1 MLPGRHGDGWRRSR
15 WWPGPAPSSSGRPS
29 RSPSA
34 RSSWAPSLPRCSCW
48 PCSRVPSPGSVDD
61 GPGFLRSPCVRD
73 WRILP
78 VPAVTASA
86 WSSRSAS
93 ASCCWSP
100 WGCSRRA
107 SAHNSISRAVG
118 SSMAFGVQGV
128 RLGARVTSLRQ
139 VDWQSLTTNFF
150 VTLSPGTLDGA
161 PTSYVATARV
171 APNAEAAVQD
181 AVVQALP
188 NVTAIPLRDVLER
201 LGRVLDQMA
210 VAVRT
215 MALFAISPG
224 LVVMAGALGASRYQ
238 RLSESVILRTL
249 GATRSTVARVFA
261 VEYACLGLAAGVG
274 GSVLAAV
281 LALAVL
287 RFVLDAPWVLAPL
300 ALALGLAVPTAVALA
315 VGSLSTW
322 RLLGE
327 KPLPVLR
334 RE

>member
-1 MLPGRHGDGWRRSR
+1 
-15 WWPGPAPSSSGRPS
+15 
-29 RSPSA
+29 
-34 RSSWAPSLPRCSCW
+34 
-48 PCSRVPSPGSVDD
+48 
-61 GPGFLRSPCVRD
+61 
-73 WRILP
+73 
-78 VPAVTASA
+78 
-86 WSSRSAS
+86 
-93 ASCCWSP
+93 
-100 WGCSRRA
+100 
-107 SAHNSISRAVG
+107 
-118 SSMAFGVQGV
+118 
-128 RLGARVTSLRQ
+128 
-139 VDWQSLTTNFF
+139 
-150 VTLSPGTLDGA
+150 
-161 PTSYVATARV
+161 
-171 APNAEAAVQD
+171 VQD

-215 MALFAISPG
+215 MALFAISAG

-238 RLSESVILRTL
+238 RLVESVILRTL

-281 LALAVL
+281 LAWAVL

-315 VGSLSTW
+315 VGSLATW